1 MGEKSN
7 VDVCKFLKRHTMESF
22 AVILEKYIFSVF
34 VFNLQHFLSPE
45 IEVCCICEIVSLYH
59 GYSERV

>member
-22 AVILEKYIFSVF
+22 AVISEKDIYIYF
-34 VFNLQHFLSPE
+34 VFNLHYFLSPE
-45 IEVCCICEIVSLYH
+45 IEVCCICEIVSPYH
-59 GYSERV
+59 GYSERE